1 MQRVC
6 AVFSSVVS
14 PVLLYF
20 STLSHKQYGFRKEVT
35 ENKMCGLVFFAPFVL
50 HHVVLCQWCNKRNF
64 RPDIELFA
72 SLLQLKDHTAFQ
84 K

>member
-1 MQRVC
+1 
-6 AVFSSVVS
+6 
-14 PVLLYF
+14 
-20 STLSHKQYGFRKEVT
+20 
-35 ENKMCGLVFFAPFVL
+35 MCGLVFFAPFVL

-84 K
+84 KQAVSSSG